1 MSDICVQNNH
11 LLRQIGGK
19 VGFVDDSHWHVGINE
34 RLTLQFF
41 PASIKVFKVSRRT
54 GYAIVMINAVRYAKN
69 ILDLRLILTEEL
81 AGQTHVC
88 R

>member
-1 MSDICVQNNH
+1 MQNNH